1 MEHSIIKKIVATPE
15 LLSEMEALE
24 IRGGIRTNEDDIYA
38 LGTCQVNSGNCV
50 PGCACKFEQDRPG
63 LD

>member
-24 IRGGIRTNEDDIYA
+24 IRGGIRNNGDDIYA
-38 LGTCQVNSGNCV
+38 LGRCQVYSGNCV
-50 PGCACKFEQDRPG
+50 AGCACSFEQDRP
-63 LD
+63 

>member
-1 MEHSIIKKIVATPE
+1 MEHPIIKKIIATPE

-24 IRGGIRTNEDDIYA
+24 IRGGTKDGSVNTFA
-38 LGTCQVNSGNCV
+38 LAKCTVYSGNCV
-50 PGCACKFEQDRPG
+50 PGCACSFKEDRPG